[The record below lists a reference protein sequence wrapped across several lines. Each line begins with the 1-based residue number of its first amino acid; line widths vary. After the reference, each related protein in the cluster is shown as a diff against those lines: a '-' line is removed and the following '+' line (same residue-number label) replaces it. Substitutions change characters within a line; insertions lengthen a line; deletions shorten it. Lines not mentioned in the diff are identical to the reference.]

1 MFNKKLSWGEKWGE
15 NKLKEVVVVVVA
27 GVKGKRVGVVQPTI
41 FFWDENN
48 SGKLNSGRP
57 VIAAIVEGGGEGKK
71 RGKRGRKCVAGA
83 RGWDGRG
90 QKSRILKVLIYASWS
105 KGMLLF

>member
-57 VIAAIVEGGGEGKK
+57 VIAAIVMEEEGGGK
-71 RGKRGRKCVAGA
+71 GKRG
-83 RGWDGRG
+83 GRG
-90 QKSRILKVLIYASWS
+90 GGSAWVGRVTGTGEGRRAEY
-105 KGMLLF
+105 